1 MSVPLRRTL
10 QSSPAVEAEGDVE
23 ALDALAR
30 RALDQVVQRRG
41 DDRLL
46 SLGRDIDEAQVCV
59 ARELGRGRV
68 VDHAR
73 EWLAGIELAISVF
86 QLSHRALQVEVAGRE
101 DAAGH
106 RDQMGDEGHAYAP
119 VPAQL
124 PKLLGQLRQVAVTAD
139 RVGPHGLVD
148 LAEMDSDARRTS
160 GATDARLGIHDD
172 VRTD

>member
-73 EWLAGIELAISVF
+73 EWRARIEPAISGL
-86 QLSHRALQVEVAGRE
+86 QPSPRALQVA
-101 DAAGH
+101 AAGPEGAPGP
-106 RDQMGDEGHAYAP
+106 RD
-119 VPAQL
+119 
-124 PKLLGQLRQVAVTAD
+124 
-139 RVGPHGLVD
+139 
-148 LAEMDSDARRTS
+148 
-160 GATDARLGIHDD
+160 
-172 VRTD
+172 